1 MAAGHW
7 QSIREAAD
15 ELGVAPETLTRR
27 LRSGRPEHGQSGVP
41 DVEAGYAS
49 QEEEQG
55 APLPPSASTS
65 APRPQP
71 QRQSADNDLP
81 PPLPKPPLCT
91 LPPGKPLPPSGWVV
105 APPPRPQPAAVPAV
119 PLRRASDAAA
129 IAAAAAASSH
139 YVPPRDRIDDAF
151 MAAVE
156 QELKELRSQRQG
168 AAVVPAA
175 PAVKPPEPSRATAPV
190 LDMAHPLHAQ
200 VQDSKKQI
208 RSMWIGIAL
217 LLLAVFGGALW
228 TTVRMDRAEQ
238 MISSLIQQLDSERTL
253 SAGYKQEITRLFQT
267 LTDTRAEQ
275 SKRLAATRDEDQG
288 KHGEGRLTS
297 GK

>member
-27 LRSGRPEHGQSGVP
+27 VRSGRT
-41 DVEAGYAS
+41 D
-49 QEEEQG
+49 G
-55 APLPPSASTS
+55 AAAPAEGSVHAQQYEDAPPPPSTPT
-65 APRPQP
+65 PRPQP
-71 QRQSADNDLP
+71 TAGPDDLP
-81 PPLPKPPLCT
+81 PPMPKPPLCT
-91 LPPGKPLPPSGWVV
+91 LPPGRPLPPPGWVT
-105 APPPRPQPAAVPAV
+105 PRPQAGIVPAM
-119 PLRRASDAAA
+119 PLRRVSDATAV
-129 IAAAAAASSH
+129 AAAAAASGN

-156 QELKELRSQRQG
+156 EELKEIRNHRTG
-168 AAVVPAA
+168 AYGQTVVPTA
-175 PAVKPPEPSRATAPV
+175 PAVEATTPTALV

-208 RSMWIGIAL
+208 RSMWVGIAL

-238 MISSLIQQLDSERTL
+238 MISTLIQQLDSERTL
-253 SAGYKQEITRLFQT
+253 SSGYKQEITRLFQA
-267 LTDTRAEQ
+267 LTDTKAQQ
-275 SKRLAATRDEDQG
+275 SKRLASNKEQDEQPKNSG
-288 KHGEGRLTS
+288 GRLTS